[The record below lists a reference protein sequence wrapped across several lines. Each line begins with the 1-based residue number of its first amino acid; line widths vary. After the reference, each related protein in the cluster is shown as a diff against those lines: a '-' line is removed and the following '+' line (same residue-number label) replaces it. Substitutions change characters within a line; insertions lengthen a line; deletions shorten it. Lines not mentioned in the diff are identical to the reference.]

1 VPRAATAD
9 AMRRRRTVAS
19 LDPDERANDAVP
31 VAGHVNATFA
41 LDVAVGDGDGEG
53 DALADELGEGDGD
66 GLGVAI
72 TST

>member
-1 VPRAATAD
+1 
-9 AMRRRRTVAS
+9 MRRRRTVAS

-41 LDVAVGDGDGEG
+41 LDVAVGDGDG
-53 DALADELGEGDGD
+53 DALDDELGEGDGD